1 MPFARIFLVTGAVL
15 FPILPATAEEKVDFA
30 RDIRPILSNACF
42 KCHGPATQK
51 AKLRL
56 DDRAAAIK
64 RGALTPGKHAD
75 SELLKRALLGDDDD
89 ARMPPP
95 GGAERLT
102 AEQIAKLKA
111 WIDQGAEYPPHWAFV
126 APKRPNLPDSKRP
139 PVNPIDRFI
148 SARLEKDGL
157 APGPEADRAT
167 LIRRVALDLTGLL
180 PTPKEVEDFLNDD
193 SPRAYEKVVDRLL
206 ASPHYGERQ
215 ARHWLDLARY
225 ADSNGY
231 TIDGPRHIWAY
242 RDWVIN
248 VLNADVPFDQ
258 FTIEQLAGDLLP
270 NATLQQKV
278 ATGFHR
284 NTPFNEEGGTDAEQ
298 FRVERTVDRANTT
311 AAVWLG
317 LTAGCAQCHD
327 HKYDPVSQKDYYRL
341 YAFFD
346 SCDEPTLPLGGS
358 PEAEKQ
364 IADLSAKLASA
375 RLVGA
380 DDEAK
385 KLIEALKK
393 VQSRVPTTLVVRER
407 PKPRPTFVQIRGDFL
422 RKGDEVQPAYPVA
435 LGATPAGRLTRLDLA
450 KWLVS
455 AKHPLTARV
464 TVNREWQKFFGR
476 GLVET
481 ENDFGL
487 QGNFPTHPELLDWL
501 AVEFQEP
508 TPPAEEPTP
517 GPSSP
522 SPALSAELL
531 AGRGKGGGQDL
542 RRSGASRES
551 EEALRAV
558 TPLASGRGAG
568 GVGPWSFKRLHKL
581 IVMSATYKQSSALR
595 RDLTERDPRNLLLG
609 RQTRLRLEAEI
620 IRDVSLSASGLL
632 NPKVGGP
639 GVFPPQPKEVFLFT
653 QSNHPWVESSGPDRY
668 RRGMYT
674 FIWRQSQHPLLTTF
688 DAADAQTVCT
698 KRNRSNT
705 PLQALH
711 MANDPVFVEFAT
723 ALGTRIEA
731 EGPSDDT
738 GRIRF
743 AYRVC
748 FAREPST
755 AETVRVQT
763 YLDAKR
769 KADPKTAWAAVARVL
784 MNVDEFITR
793 E

>member
-1 MPFARIFLVTGAVL
+1 MPLARLLFAVSAVL
-15 FPILPATAEEKVDFA
+15 FPTIPATAEEKVDFA

-56 DDRAAAIK
+56 DDRAAAITQ
-64 RGALTPGKHAD
+64 GALTPGKHAD
-75 SELLKRALLGDDDD
+75 SELLRRALLADDDD
-89 ARMPPP
+89 GRMPPP
-95 GGAERLT
+95 GVAERLT
-102 AEQIAKLKA
+102 ADQIAKLKT

-126 APKRPNLPDSKRP
+126 APKRPTPPDPKHP
-139 PVNPIDRFI
+139 PLNTIDRFVF
-148 SARLEKDGL
+148 ARLEKDGL
-157 APGPEADRAT
+157 APSPEADRAT
-167 LIRRVALDLTGLL
+167 LIRRVTLDLTGLL
-180 PTPKEVEDFLNDD
+180 PAPKEVEDFLNDD
-193 SPRAYEKVVDRLL
+193 SPRAYENVVDRLL

-231 TIDGPRHIWAY
+231 TIDGPRHVWAY
-242 RDWVIN
+242 RDWVISA
-248 VLNADVPFDQ
+248 LNADLPFDQ

-346 SCDEPTLPLGGS
+346 SCDEPTLALGGS
-358 PEAEKQ
+358 PEAEKR
-364 IADLSAKLASA
+364 IAELSAKLASA

-385 KLIEALKK
+385 KLIEELKK
-393 VQSRVPTTLVVRER
+393 VQSQVPTTLVIRER
-407 PKPRPTFVQIRGDFL
+407 PKPRQTFVQVRGDFL
-422 RKGDEVQPAYPVA
+422 RKGDEVQPAYPAA

-455 AKHPLTARV
+455 ANHPLTARV

-487 QGNFPTHPELLDWL
+487 QGNFPTHSELLDWL

-508 TPPAEEPTP
+508 TPNPSPKGGEQGEEPTP
-517 GPSSP
+517 
-522 SPALSAELL
+522 PAPLPEGRAEF
-531 AGRGKGGGQDL
+531 AR
-542 RRSGASRES
+542 GASAPTASVNERVS
-551 EEALRAV
+551 G
-558 TPLASGRGAG
+558 PPPPSGRGAG
-568 GVGPWSFKRLHKL
+568 GVGWSFKRLHKL
-581 IVMSATYKQSSALR
+581 IVMSATYKQSSAAR
-595 RDLTERDPRNLLLG
+595 HDLTERDPRNLLLG

-639 GVFPPQPKEVFLFT
+639 GVFPPQPKEVFAFT
-653 QSNHPWVESSGPDRY
+653 QSNHPWVESTGPDRY

-731 EGPSDDT
+731 EGPSDDA
-738 GRIRF
+738 GRIAF

-755 AETVRVQT
+755 AEVARVQT